1 MSGGGAKADNSIQ
14 DTPEQKFAAQV
25 AAEKWNYAQERLA
38 PVENAYMKR
47 VDDMDS
53 AGSMAYVRG
62 KANAGTQQALASGLK
77 QVDQG
82 MAQQYGLNPNSGRSV
97 GAQADLAAS
106 VGAAG
111 GDTMARAQFEQKGQK
126 IAGLSSVAAIGQGQS
141 SQAQAGLNTVANQAA
156 QDAQAAAFNSF
167 NRKSANLQLAGAAM
181 GAVAGGA
188 AYGLNNMAE
197 AKKAAAASAGATNS
211 GLSSF
216 NSGYGMSTDSLQ
228 GFKYIANFG
237 GE

>member
-1 MSGGGAKADNSIQ
+1 MSGGGSKADNSVQ
-14 DTPEQKFAAQV
+14 DTPEQKYAAQV

-38 PVENAYMKR
+38 PVENAYMNR

-53 AGSMAYVRG
+53 ASSMAYVRG
-62 KANAGTQQALASGLK
+62 KSNAGTQQALASGLK

-97 GAQADLAAS
+97 GAQADLVAS

-156 QDAQAAAFNSF
+156 QDAQVASFTNF

-181 GAVAGGA
+181 GAAARGA
-188 AYGLNNMAE
+188 VYGLDNMAE
-197 AKKAAAASAGATNS
+197 AKKAAAASTGATNS
-211 GLSSF
+211 GFSSF
-216 NSGYGMSTDSLQ
+216 NSGYGMSPNSLQ
-228 GFKYIANFG
+228 GFKYKANFG

>member
-1 MSGGGAKADNSIQ
+1 MSGGGKKADNSIQ
-14 DTPEQKFAAQV
+14 DTPEQKYAAQV

-77 QVDQG
+77 QVDEG
-82 MAQQYGLNPNSGRSV
+82 MAQQYGLNPNSGRSI
-97 GAQADLAAS
+97 GAQGDLAAS

-156 QDAQAAAFNSF
+156 QDAQAAAFTTF
-167 NRKSANLQLAGAAM
+167 NRKSANLQLAGTAM
-181 GAVAGGA
+181 GALAGGA
-188 AYGLNNMAE
+188 AYGLNNMGP
-197 AKKAAAASAGATNS
+197 AKTTVKNS
-211 GLSSF
+211 TVLNPKGLSG
-216 NSGYGMSTDSLQ
+216 NIYDSAT
-228 GFKYIANFG
+228 GGANFG
-237 GE
+237 SYT

>member
-1 MSGGGAKADNSIQ
+1 MSGGGGKTDNSIQ
-14 DTPEQKFAAQV
+14 DTPEQKYAAQV

-62 KANAGTQQALASGLK
+62 KANAGTQQALTSGMK
-77 QVDQG
+77 QVSQG
-82 MAQQYGLNPNSGRSV
+82 MTQQYGLNPNSGRFI
-97 GAQADLAAS
+97 GAQGDLAAS
-106 VGAAG
+106 VGTAG

-126 IAGLSSVAAIGQGQS
+126 IAGLNSVAAIGQGQS

-156 QDAQAAAFNSF
+156 QDAQSAAFTNF

-188 AYGLNNMAE
+188 AYGLNNMAP
-197 AKKAAAASAGATNS
+197 AKTNLANS
-211 GLSSF
+211 SVLNPKGLSG
-216 NSGYGMSTDSLQ
+216 NIYDSAN
-228 GFKYIANFG
+228 GAANFG
-237 GE
+237 GYA

>member
-1 MSGGGAKADNSIQ
+1 MSGGGGKTDNSIQ
-14 DTPEQKFAAQV
+14 DTPEQKYAAQV

-126 IAGLSSVAAIGQGQS
+126 IAGLNSVTAIGQGQS
-141 SQAQAGLNTVANQAA
+141 AQAQAGLNTVANQAA
-156 QDAQAAAFNSF
+156 QDAQTASFTNF

-188 AYGLNNMAE
+188 AYGLNNMAP
-197 AKKAAAASAGATNS
+197 AKTNATNS
-211 GLSSF
+211 TVLNPKGLSG
-216 NSGYGMSTDSLQ
+216 NIYDSAN
-228 GFKYIANFG
+228 GGANFRG
-237 GE
+237 YA

>member
-1 MSGGGAKADNSIQ
+1 MSGGGKKADNSIQ
-14 DTPEQKFAAQV
+14 DTPEQKYAAQV

-77 QVDQG
+77 QVDEG
-82 MAQQYGLNPNSGRSV
+82 MAQQYGLNPNSGRSI
-97 GAQADLAAS
+97 GAQGDLAAS

-156 QDAQAAAFNSF
+156 QDAQAAAFTTF
-167 NRKSANLQLAGAAM
+167 NRKSANLQLAGTAM
-181 GAVAGGA
+181 GALAGGA
-188 AYGLNNMAE
+188 AYGLNNMGP
-197 AKKAAAASAGATNS
+197 AKTTVTNS
-211 GLSSF
+211 TVLNPKGLSG
-216 NSGYGMSTDSLQ
+216 NIYDSAT
-228 GFKYIANFG
+228 GGANFG
-237 GE
+237 SYT

>member
-1 MSGGGAKADNSIQ
+1 
-14 DTPEQKFAAQV
+14 
-25 AAEKWNYAQERLA
+25 
-38 PVENAYMKR
+38 
-47 VDDMDS
+47 
-53 AGSMAYVRG
+53 
-62 KANAGTQQALASGLK
+62 
-77 QVDQG
+77 

-156 QDAQAAAFNSF
+156 QDAQAAAFTSF

-188 AYGLNNMAE
+188 AYGLNNMAP
-197 AKKAAAASAGATNS
+197 AKTNVTNS
-211 GLSSF
+211 TVLNPKGLSG
-216 NSGYGMSTDSLQ
+216 NIYDSAT
-228 GFKYIANFG
+228 GGANFG
-237 GE
+237 SYT